1 MNFKQKSIS
10 ASLITCLIISSCLAV
25 EYKVPKATIKVYHPK
40 GFEVSIPHDRGVK
53 LFAFHGKLNEEMDGL
68 EAGTWSVD
76 IRKKQNGYWTY
87 KNTDAEL
94 KIGDTLYYWTFVIRN
109 ELGYREDNGEFKVE
123 AYDNYFKTTVKCR
136 GWFFIENCLVMIMII
151 LINNFYIF
159 TSILL
164 SILLLHVCVAYEVPK
179 ARIIVFER
187 KGFEVSVPD
196 EEGISLF
203 AFHGKLNEEMEG
215 LEAGTWARDIVKA
228 KNGRWT
234 FTERVTKLHIGDI
247 LYYWTYVIYNGLG
260 YREDDG
266 VFVVTGYN
274 ITENL
279 TTTTTTTTTVKPTT
293 TTTTT
298 TTKKTTTTTS
308 TNCAPSQTK
317 INGNQ
322 FVKCAD
328 QLLFEDDFED
338 SKVDTKKW
346 KLENRFASSPDYEF
360 VMYVNDV
367 PEIFQFENSVMHIK
381 PIATANYYK
390 EENPLKFDLNF
401 GARCTGLQN
410 TDECKKNAKHSPL
423 TFIPPFLSAQ
433 LSTRNTL
440 SFKYGRVEIRA
451 KLPQTEWVVPELWL
465 QPVTYAYGV
474 TNYQSGQIRIA
485 FSRTNGTSTD
495 LYGGV
500 ILNSEERWR
509 YKKLCHLAKATDKN
523 WWDDYHVFTLI
534 WTEMYL
540 AFAVD
545 NEEYCRIHTLRD
557 INTLP
562 NHAQLSTGTKLAPF
576 DQEFI
581 LTLGYGVGGHGDF
594 SDNEKWITPK
604 PWENTDPRAIPNF
617 VDYLNHKHGDWL
629 ENGRLSI
636 DSVKVFSV

>member
-1 MNFKQKSIS
+1 MSIKTTLSFVLICVALATLLTGTTAFQAPS
-10 ASLITCLIISSCLAV
+10 ASFKRL
-25 EYKVPKATIKVYHPK
+25 EPR
-40 GFEVSIPHDRGVK
+40 GFMVWIPHKPGIS
-53 LFAFHGKLNEEMDGL
+53 LFAFHGNLNRQMNGL

-76 IRKKQNGYWTY
+76 ITNNENGFWVYRNHDAVVNPGDRIYFWTY
-87 KNTDAEL
+87 VL
-94 KIGDTLYYWTFVIRN
+94 KDG
-109 ELGYREDNGEFKVE
+109 LGYRQDNGVF
-123 AYDNYFKTTVKCR
+123 YFYLTDLYNYIKGLSLVFLCLGLATLCSCNNGEDFQAPSASFMRFEPR
-136 GWFFIENCLVMIMII
+136 GFIVWIPNK
-151 LINNFYIF
+151 
-159 TSILL
+159 
-164 SILLLHVCVAYEVPK
+164 P
-179 ARIIVFER
+179 
-187 KGFEVSVPD
+187 
-196 EEGISLF
+196 GISLF
-203 AFHGKLNEEMEG
+203 AFHGNLNQRMNG
-215 LEAGTWARDIVKA
+215 LEAGNWSVDVLSDEIGFWAYWNDDAVVNLGESPITPDSLMFND
-228 KNGRWT
+228 KNYQISQFNCNGCQNIRELIRELT
-234 FTERVTKLHIGDI
+234 ISNDENVNRYTKYRRNI
-247 LYYWTYVIYNGLG
+247 LVS
-260 YREDDG
+260 
-266 VFVVTGYN
+266 V
-274 ITENL
+274 
-279 TTTTTTTTTVKPTT
+279 
-293 TTTTT
+293 
-298 TTKKTTTTTS
+298 
-308 TNCAPSQTK
+308 Q
-317 INGNQ
+317 
-322 FVKCAD
+322 
-328 QLLFEDDFED
+328 
-338 SKVDTKKW
+338 
-346 KLENRFASSPDYEF
+346 NRFASSPDYEF

-423 TFIPPFLSAQ
+423 TFIPPFMSAQ

-474 TNYQSGQIRIA
+474 TNYQSGQVRIV

-500 ILNSEERWR
+500 ILNSEEQWR

-523 WWDDYHVFTLI
+523 WYDNYHVFTLI

-545 NEEYCRIHTLRD
+545 NAEYCRIHTLRD

-629 ENGRLSI
+629 QNGRLSI